1 MGTGIHFPNGND
13 VSSSSL
19 IIHRSALNP
28 PKMATLECVQDLE
41 ENDKDIREDAV
52 KTLLRISS
60 NILKSPKETKFRTL
74 KVSFH
79 GF

>member
-1 MGTGIHFPNGND
+1 MGTGIHSSND
-13 VSSSSL
+13 VSRSLL

-60 NILKSPKETKFRTL
+60 NILKSPKETKFRSL